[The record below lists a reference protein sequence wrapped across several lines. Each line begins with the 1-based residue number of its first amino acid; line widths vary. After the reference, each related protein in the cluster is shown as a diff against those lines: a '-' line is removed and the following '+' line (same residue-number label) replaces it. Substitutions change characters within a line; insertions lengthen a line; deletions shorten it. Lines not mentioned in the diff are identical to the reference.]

1 LNNPRIGRRKF
12 LKGATATL
20 LPIALGGFPVRAFG
34 RTPLL
39 DTLALHAQMV
49 GRSLVVI
56 QLSGGND
63 GLNTVI
69 PHGIGTYYTR
79 RPTIGIPQAQV
90 LQLDAV
96 MGLHPSLQ
104 PLYAMYQAGKV
115 AVVQGVGYASPNR
128 SHFRS
133 TDIWLTATDSSVT
146 LATGWM
152 GRHLL
157 YRNPGYPG
165 VLTPSPLAL
174 QIGGYPSLGLQ
185 SANGGMGVTISDPN
199 QFYQLITGTIGF
211 ADDPPPNTP
220 AGSELRYLRTVE
232 QEAIQYA
239 TVIKNAAD
247 RAANRATYPNNSLAA
262 QLKIVARLIAG
273 GLNTPIYLVSQGG
286 YDTHST
292 QLSRHV
298 TLMNDLA
305 GSIAAFQQDVE
316 LLGVANDVIG
326 MTFSEFGRRIAEN
339 GSAGTDHG
347 TSSPQFLFGSRVL
360 GGLYGPNPDFTRV
373 DSTGDFI
380 YDIDFRQLYS
390 SILGTW
396 FGATTQELQSVL
408 LRQFPQLPI
417 INGTTGVGGDEQP
430 VTFALRQNYPNPF
443 NPSTT
448 IEYDVAEESQVSLT
462 VFNELGQEVR
472 RLERGVKQRGRHSAA
487 FDASGLASGVYFYRL
502 TAGGFTETKRMMLV
516 R

>member
-1 LNNPRIGRRKF
+1 LNNSRINRRSF
-12 LKGATATL
+12 LKGATATV
-20 LPIALGGFPVRAFG
+20 LPIALGGFPMRAFG

-39 DTLALHAQMV
+39 DSLVLHGQNT

-90 LQLDAV
+90 LQLDTV
-96 MGLHPSLQ
+96 MGLHPSMGALQ
-104 PLYAMYQAGKV
+104 SLYGAGKL

-133 TDIWLTATDSSVT
+133 TDIWLTATDSNVT
-146 LATGWM
+146 LITGWM

-185 SANGGMGVTISDPN
+185 SSSGGMGVTITDPN

-211 ADDPPPNTP
+211 PDDPPPNTP
-220 AGSELRYLRTVE
+220 AGAELRFLRTVE
-232 QEAIQYA
+232 QEAVQYA
-239 TVIKNAAD
+239 TVIKAAAD
-247 RAANRATYPNNSLAA
+247 RAVNRATYPNTSLAA

-298 TLMNDLA
+298 TLLGDLA
-305 GSIAAFQQDVE
+305 GSIAAFQQDLE
-316 LLGVANDVIG
+316 LLGVADNAIG

-347 TSSPQFLFGSRVL
+347 TSSPQFLFGTRVN
-360 GGLYGPNPDFTRV
+360 GGLYGPYPDFNRV
-373 DSTGDFI
+373 DGTGDFI
-380 YDIDFRQLYS
+380 YDIDFRQLYA

-396 FGATTQELQSVL
+396 FGAPNEELDTVL
-408 LRQFPQLPI
+408 LRRFPQLPVI
-417 INGTTGVGGDEQP
+417 RNTTGAGGDERP

-443 NPSTT
+443 NPTTT
-448 IEYDVAEESQVSLT
+448 IEYDVAEESVVSLT

-472 RLERGVKQRGRHSAA
+472 RLEAGVKQRGRHSAV
-487 FDASGLASGVYFYRL
+487 FDAAGLSSGIYFYRL
-502 TAGGFTETKRMMLV
+502 NAGGFTETKRMVLV

>member
-1 LNNPRIGRRKF
+1 MNNPKIGRRKF
-12 LKGATATL
+12 LQGATASL
-20 LPIALGGFPVRAFG
+20 LPIALGGFPVRAFS

-39 DTLALHAQMV
+39 DTLAARGQTV

-69 PHGIGTYYTR
+69 PYGNPTYYTR
-79 RPTIGIPQAQV
+79 RPTIGIPSAQV
-90 LQLDAV
+90 LQLNTV

-104 PLYAMYQAGKV
+104 PLHTLYQGGKLAV
-115 AVVQGVGYASPNR
+115 AQGVGYASPNR

-133 TDIWLTATDSSVT
+133 TDIWLTATDSNLT
-146 LATGWM
+146 LTTGWM

-185 SANGGMGVTISDPN
+185 SANGGMGVTITDPN

-220 AGSELRYLRTVE
+220 AGAELRYLRTIE

-262 QLKIVARLIAG
+262 QLKIVARLVAG

-292 QLSRHV
+292 QLTRHV
-298 TLMNDLA
+298 TLLGDLA
-305 GSIAAFQQDVE
+305 GAIGAFQQDLE
-316 LLGVANDVIG
+316 LLGVADDVVG
-326 MTFSEFGRRIAEN
+326 LTFSEFGRRIAEN

-347 TSSPQFLFGSRVL
+347 TSSPQFLFGSRVN
-360 GGLYGPNPDFTRV
+360 GGVYGPNPDFTRV

-380 YDIDFRQLYS
+380 YDIDFRQLYA
-390 SILGTW
+390 SILGAW
-396 FGATTQELQSVL
+396 FGAGSQEMQTVL
-408 LRQFPQLPI
+408 LRQFTQLPI
-417 INGTTGVGGDEQP
+417 INGATGVAGEDVP
-430 VTFALRQNYPNPF
+430 VSFALRQNYPNPF

-448 IEYDVAEESQVSLT
+448 IEYDVAEESFVTVT

-472 RLERGVKQRGRHSAA
+472 QLERGVRQRGRHTAL
-487 FDASGLASGVYFYRL
+487 FDAAGLASGVYFYRF